1 VEEVIRFA
9 LLGLGIGATYALAS
23 QGLIIIYRGSGVLN
37 FALGAIGMAG
47 AYVWWELTTNQ
58 GWAFLPGLIA
68 GVLFATV
75 LGALVH
81 LLIMRPLRHSA
92 PLVRVIATLGVLI
105 TLQAIAVLRY
115 TATSKFVPSDLPTDI
130 VHIHNTITISADRL
144 ILLGISIALTAGLW
158 LFYRYTRFGLA
169 TAAVAE
175 SERSASA
182 LGLSPDTIAA
192 LNWGLGCG
200 LAGLAAILIVP
211 IVTLQPAVLTNLV
224 LAATAAALV
233 AGFRSFPIALVAG
246 LVIGIAQTEVTRYVE
261 QTGVGTAVPFI
272 LIVIWLVIRG
282 QALPLRDYLLQRLP
296 TIGTGRVNVPGII
309 FGALVGI
316 VLLASTPPIWIDAF
330 TVTICIGVILLSIV
344 VLTGYTGQLSLAQF
358 AFAGFGAWVGGRL
371 LATTDIPFLLGVL
384 IGIVATIPLG
394 VLFGLPAVRTRGINL
409 AIVTLGLGSAV
420 ELVLFSNTDF
430 TGGFG
435 GTQIGEPSLFGLNI
449 NAAAHPTRY
458 GLMAL
463 FCLVVVSLAVANLR
477 RGRSGRRLI
486 AVRTNERAAAA
497 LGISVTGAKL
507 YAFAVGA
514 AIAGLGGIL
523 YAFRTTS
530 ISFSQFDSFTSI
542 TMVAYAMIGGIG
554 YIFGPVI
561 GATLAPGAFS
571 ERLLNE
577 IDSGIGKY
585 IPLIGGV
592 SLILLVLVNQNGI
605 VKEQIAQIAF
615 LRSKL
620 AGFIPFLGEK
630 KSAPRVLPAPSNAD
644 PKVDKSM
651 ALKVKDLTVKY
662 GGTVAVDNVSLTV
675 KPGEVI
681 GLIGP
686 NGAGKTSLIDA
697 VTGFTKMS
705 PGSQLLLDGV
715 DISKWS
721 AVRRARAGM
730 GRSFQSLELF
740 EDSTVL
746 DNLRAASD
754 PRDMVS
760 YARDIVWPK
769 NVPLPDTVL
778 STIREFELE
787 DDLDR
792 VVEDLPYGRRR
803 LLALARAVATQSSV
817 LLLDEPAAGL
827 GDAET
832 AELAHLVGRLAKEW
846 GIAVLL
852 VEHDMN
858 FVMSVCD
865 ELVVLDFGRMIAAG
879 KPADVRNDPAVIAA
893 YLGEEEEAHTSAAAV
908 AKPAAAT
915 PGQEGS

>member
-47 AYVWWELTTNQ
+47 AYVWWELTANQ
-58 GWAFLPGLIA
+58 DWSFLPALAA
-68 GVLFATV
+68 GVLFSA
-75 LGALVH
+75 LIGALIH

-105 TLQAIAVLRY
+105 TIQAIAVLRY
-115 TATSKFVPSDLPTDI
+115 TATAKFVPSDLPTDI
-130 VHIHNTITISADRL
+130 VTIHNSIVISADRL
-144 ILLGISIALTAGLW
+144 ILLGIAVVLTAGLW
-158 LFYRYTRFGLA
+158 LFYRYTKFGLA
-169 TAAVAE
+169 TAAVSE

-182 LGLSPDTIAA
+182 LGLSPDRVAT
-192 LNWGLGCG
+192 LNWALGCG

-233 AGFRSFPIALVAG
+233 AGFRSFPIALIAG
-246 LVIGIAQTEVTRYVE
+246 LVVGIAQTEVTRYVD
-261 QTGVGTAVPFI
+261 QTGVGTAVPFV
-272 LIVIWLVIRG
+272 LIVLWLVIRG
-282 QALPLRDYLLQRLP
+282 QALPLRDYLLQKLP
-296 TIGTGRVNVPGII
+296 TIGSGQIHKVGLAIGAII
-309 FGALVGI
+309 GV
-316 VLLASTPPIWIDAF
+316 VLLSIMSPIWIDAI
-330 TVTICIGVILLSIV
+330 TVTICVAVILLSIV
-344 VLTGYTGQLSLAQF
+344 VLTGYTGQLSLAQY

-371 LATTDIPFLLGVL
+371 LATTDIPFLLGCL
-384 IGIVATIPLG
+384 AGIAATVPLG

-409 AIVTLGLGSAV
+409 AIVTLGLGSAI

-435 GTQIGEPSLFGLNI
+435 GTQIGDPKIFGWDI
-449 NAAAHPTRY
+449 NAASHPTRY
-458 GLMAL
+458 GLIAL
-463 FCLVVVSLAVANLR
+463 GCLLAATLVVGNIR
-477 RGRSGRRLI
+477 RGRTGRRLI

-497 LGISVTGAKL
+497 LGISVPGAKL

-514 AIAGLGGIL
+514 AIAGLGGLLI
-523 YAFRTTS
+523 AFRTPS
-530 ISFSQFDSFTSI
+530 ISFVQFDSFTSI
-542 TMVAYAMIGGIG
+542 TMVAYAMIGGLG
-554 YIFGPVI
+554 YLLGPVI

-592 SLILLVLVNQNGI
+592 ALVVLLLVNQNGI
-605 VKEQIAQIAF
+605 VKEQIAQVAF

-620 AGFIPFLGEK
+620 AGLLPFLAVKQKPKPELPKASATHEK
-630 KSAPRVLPAPSNAD
+630 KVSPKTLEVSN
-644 PKVDKSM
+644 
-651 ALKVKDLTVKY
+651 LTVRY
-662 GGTVAVDNVSLTV
+662 GGTVAVDDVSLTV
-675 KPGEVI
+675 KPGQVL

-697 VTGFTKMS
+697 VTGFTKAS
-705 PGSQLLLDGV
+705 PETVLRLDGN
-715 DISKWS
+715 DISRWS
-721 AVRRARAGM
+721 ATKRARAGM

-740 EDSTVL
+740 EDSTVME
-746 DNLRAASD
+746 NLRAASD
-754 PRDMVS
+754 PRDFGS
-760 YARDIVWPK
+760 YVRDLVWPVD
-769 NVPLPDTVL
+769 VPLPDRVI
-778 STIREFELE
+778 STINEFELE
-787 DDLDR
+787 DDLDAT
-792 VVEDLPYGRRR
+792 VEDLSYGRRR
-803 LLALARAVATQSSV
+803 LLAMARAVATESSV

-832 AELAHLVGRLAKEW
+832 AELGHLVGRLAKEW

-858 FVMSVCD
+858 FVMSICD
-865 ELVVLDFGRMIAAG
+865 ELVVLDFGRKIAEG
-879 KPADVRNDPAVIAA
+879 PPSVVRNDPAVIAA
-893 YLGEEEEAHTSAAAV
+893 YLGTEESDEEV
-908 AKPAAAT
+908 AKQGSLPASIT
-915 PGQEGS
+915 GQEGV